1 MHSPDDDFDGTPL
14 LFDVV
19 LDDGCTLLA
28 VRTFV
33 EVGRAKSVSS
43 SPPARLGAKTKY
55 ICINLTDIYYRD
67 QVRTIEKVNPLKDN
81 LSNYHIM
88 KIPIQCLDQFHTGL
102 FWIM

>member
-43 SPPARLGAKTKY
+43 SPPARLGAKKKLY
-55 ICINLTDIYYRD
+55 M
-67 QVRTIEKVNPLKDN
+67 
-81 LSNYHIM
+81 H
-88 KIPIQCLDQFHTGL
+88 
-102 FWIM
+102 